1 MNAMKNEASIR
12 DMQQNDHYSMDEMTW
27 PLGETTQGGTWLM
40 QGNRYII
47 LVEKNSPPV
56 STLSQW

>member
-1 MNAMKNEASIR
+1 MDTVKNEAGICGI
-12 DMQQNDHYSMDEMTW
+12 QHNDHHGMDDMTW
-27 PLGETTQGGTWLM
+27 PPGEATQGGTWLM

-47 LVEKNSPPV
+47 LVEKNSSSV